1 MPSPIIQPL
10 SRDSLDYVAAFGLRC
25 ICVTSS
31 GRVFTAKNPQAGTA
45 GAWWTKS
52 EDADRIAA
60 IAWSTGD
67 VPGAAAKLG
76 VVATPHEVVVRR
88 VQARTARIEAAI
100 QQALNEGTLKT
111 FNREF
116 RRRRLEAQV
125 KGVPFMTYQTAYTR
139 LRKVVTEMVSRGGL
153 VTQSLIVSV
162 FDSK

>member
-60 IAWSTGD
+60 IAWSNWRCAGRSGQAWRCGD
-67 VPGAAAKLG
+67 AA
-76 VVATPHEVVVRR
+76 
-88 VQARTARIEAAI
+88 
-100 QQALNEGTLKT
+100 
-111 FNREF
+111 
-116 RRRRLEAQV
+116 
-125 KGVPFMTYQTAYTR
+125 
-139 LRKVVTEMVSRGGL
+139 
-153 VTQSLIVSV
+153 
-162 FDSK
+162 